1 MSEWI
6 SFVKDYAIKNNLPY
20 KTALKD
26 ASTAYKNR
34 NIKPV
39 EIVEPVEKVK
49 RKYIKKV
56 KENTPPRAESTVGRA
71 VPPQPQIEE
80 VKPKRTYTKKR

>member
-56 KENTPPRAESTVGRA
+56 KENTRAESTVGRA
-71 VPPQPQIEE
+71 VPQPQIEE
-80 VKPKRTYTKKR
+80 VKQKRTYTKKII

>member
-56 KENTPPRAESTVGRA
+56 KENTPPPS
-71 VPPQPQIEE
+71 QPQIEE
-80 VKPKRTYTKKR
+80 VKPKRTYTKKNNIKYIKNI

>member
-56 KENTPPRAESTVGRA
+56 KENTPP
-71 VPPQPQIEE
+71 PPQPQIEE
-80 VKPKRTYTKKR
+80 VKPKELTSKKI